1 MSKFLGK
8 VKVKM
13 KKELSVILVDDS
25 KPFRENLKHYF
36 AATEDIKVIADAPDG
51 VEGYNLICGLKPDVV
66 LLDVVMPRMDGLEL
80 LEKLVSTNL
89 DKTIT
94 YIVLSS
100 LGHDNITK
108 RAMQLGAHYYIVKPF
123 ERMEMLAKKI
133 RQIYDIVNGNFDTV
147 KTSFSAPMPSES
159 IKGFAGE
166 INEQNLESVITGV
179 IHDVGIPAH
188 IKGYTYIRDAID
200 LCIKDNQFIN
210 SITKMLYP
218 TIAKRHNT
226 TSSRVERAI
235 RHAIEVAWG
244 RGHEEVLNNIFGY
257 TIDTNKGKP
266 TNGEFIALISDN
278 IRLKMKSAV

>member
-1 MSKFLGK
+1 
-8 VKVKM
+8 M
-13 KKELSVILVDDS
+13 KKALSVVMVDDS
-25 KPFRENLKHYF
+25 QPFRENLKKYF
-36 AATEDIKVIADAPDG
+36 EKVDDINILADASDG
-51 VEGYNLICGLKPDVV
+51 IEGYELVLKLKPDVV

-80 LEKLVSTNL
+80 LEKLSRT
-89 DKTIT
+89 DFGKTIT
-94 YIVLSS
+94 FIVLST

-108 RAMQLGAHYYIVKPF
+108 RAMELGAHYYVVKPF
-123 ERMEMLAKKI
+123 ECPDMLAKKI
-133 RQIYDIVNGNFDTV
+133 RQIYDIVNGTGEQTGELFKEPKKENGL
-147 KTSFSAPMPSES
+147 SALSGTIS
-159 IKGFAGE
+159 
-166 INEQNLESVITGV
+166 EQNLESVITSV

-188 IKGYTYIRDAID
+188 IKGYVYIRDAIS

-218 TIAKRHNT
+218 TIAKRHAT

>member
-1 MSKFLGK
+1 
-8 VKVKM
+8 M
-13 KKELSVILVDDS
+13 KKKLSVVIVDDS
-25 KPFRENLKHYF
+25 RQFRETLKQYF
-36 AATEDIKVIADAPDG
+36 SGVDDIDIIADASDG
-51 VEGYNLICGLKPDVV
+51 LEGLEVVMKTRPDVV

-80 LEKLVSTNL
+80 LEKLVETNF

-94 YIVLSS
+94 YIVLST

-133 RQIYDIVNGNFDTV
+133 RQIFDIVNGTNDDA
-147 KTSFSAPMPSES
+147 FSLPLQIGASRGGTGMKSIPSV
-159 IKGFAGE
+159 ID
-166 INEQNLESVITGV
+166 EQNLESVITGV

-188 IKGYTYIRDAID
+188 IKGYVYIRDAIS

-218 TIAKRHNT
+218 TIAKTHST

-244 RGHEEVLNNIFGY
+244 RGHEEVLNDIFGY

-278 IRLKMKSAV
+278 IRLKMKSAM

>member
-1 MSKFLGK
+1 
-8 VKVKM
+8 M
-13 KKELSVILVDDS
+13 KKVLSVVMVDDS
-25 KPFRENLKHYF
+25 RPFRENLKKYF
-36 AATEDIKVIADAPDG
+36 EAVEDINIIADASDG
-51 VEGYNLICGLKPDVV
+51 IEGFELITKLKPDVV

-80 LEKLVSTNL
+80 LEKLVETEL
-89 DKTIT
+89 GKTIT
-94 YIVLSS
+94 YIVLST

-123 ERMEMLAKKI
+123 ENMDMLAKKI
-133 RQIYDIVNGNFDTV
+133 RQIFDIVNDTDDEFQ
-147 KTSFSAPMPSES
+147 TSYIPMQAATKPAAGIKAIPSV
-159 IKGFAGE
+159 ID
-166 INEQNLESVITGV
+166 EQNLESVITGV

-188 IKGYTYIRDAID
+188 IKGYTYIRDAIS

-218 TIAKRHNT
+218 TIAKKHST

-244 RGHEEVLNNIFGY
+244 RGHEEVLNDIFGY

>member
-1 MSKFLGK
+1 
-8 VKVKM
+8 M
-13 KKELSVILVDDS
+13 KKVLSVVMVDDS
-25 KPFRENLKHYF
+25 RPFRENLKQYF
-36 AATEDIKVIADAPDG
+36 AGIDDINIIADAADG
-51 VEGYNLICGLKPDVV
+51 VEGYDLVTRLKPDVV

-80 LEKLVSTNL
+80 LEKLVATEF

-94 YIVLSS
+94 YIVLST

-133 RQIYDIVNGNFDTV
+133 RQIFDIVNGEGNDQDEIISV
-147 KTSFSAPMPSES
+147 NAS
-159 IKGFAGE
+159 FAGRGSAG
-166 INEQNLESVITGV
+166 IKAIPQRIDEQNLESVITGV

-188 IKGYTYIRDAID
+188 IKGYVYIRDAIS

-218 TIAKRHNT
+218 TIAKRHST

-244 RGHEEVLNNIFGY
+244 RGHEAVLNDIFGY

-278 IRLKMKSAV
+278 IRLKMKNVV